1 MCLPF
6 DITGL
11 IKKINNTGTELGT
24 YIKSMSSINGFWA
37 IGEQKKVRCVK
48 KKTYAKTASLVLQ
61 GLPAVIFSGFSS
73 KRLQRVEGALYV
85 CGANL
90 SRSNYLQRIQLHKLS
105 IINTITT
112 KVGGNS
118 LVTNLTPFSFSSGG
132 GGGGEGGKKEKRRKK
147 KTTPKECFIVLK
159 FPSPF
164 ALPIAEINT
173 YLVCD
178 NQANC
183 RH

>member
-1 MCLPF
+1 
-6 DITGL
+6 
-11 IKKINNTGTELGT
+11 
-24 YIKSMSSINGFWA
+24 MSSINGFWA

-132 GGGGEGGKKEKRRKK
+132 GGGGEGGKKEREEEKK
-147 KTTPKECFIVLK
+147 QNSKGVFHCSEVSLPFCF
-159 FPSPF
+159 
-164 ALPIAEINT
+164 AYRWNQHLPCLWQPGKLQTLRGAVCI
-173 YLVCD
+173 LVEGVC
-178 NQANC
+178 
-183 RH
+183 